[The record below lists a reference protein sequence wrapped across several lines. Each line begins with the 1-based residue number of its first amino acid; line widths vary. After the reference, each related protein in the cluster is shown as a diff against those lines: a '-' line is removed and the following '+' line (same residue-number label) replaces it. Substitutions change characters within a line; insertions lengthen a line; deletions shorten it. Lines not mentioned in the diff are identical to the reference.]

1 MVSQMTATPPASAP
15 ATRWSRRKDVR
26 PGEILEAA
34 LKLFVEKGFRATKME
49 DIAREAGVT
58 KGTPYLYYEN
68 KEEIFKAVIREGMLT
83 KFDELEGLSGQDE
96 ASAETRLRQV
106 IYRWWESIGNTRLA
120 GLSKLMIAEAANFP
134 ELASFYHAEVIVRC
148 RNMVRHVLE
157 EGVERGEFH
166 ILNMDHAVEIVIAP
180 LLLAMV
186 WKHSFHNFES
196 AKFDM
201 PAHLDNVLDVL
212 LNGLKT
218 R

>member
-1 MVSQMTATPPASAP
+1 
-15 ATRWSRRKDVR
+15 
-26 PGEILEAA
+26 
-34 LKLFVEKGFRATKME
+34 VEKGFRATKME

-134 ELASFYHAEVIVRC
+134 ELASFYHAEVIMR
-148 RNMVRHVLE
+148 
-157 EGVERGEFH
+157 
-166 ILNMDHAVEIVIAP
+166 
-180 LLLAMV
+180 
-186 WKHSFHNFES
+186 
-196 AKFDM
+196 
-201 PAHLDNVLDVL
+201 
-212 LNGLKT
+212 
-218 R
+218 